1 MTAYAN
7 IADAAAARTRLSA
20 ELAKHLAT
28 SKATEGTLR
37 AQIAAA
43 DQAVAIAAAGMDLE
57 QIAAAEAVLEVR
69 GLYRFGGEDRASV
82 LRDAIAE
89 ISTGC
94 KGTTYRSLWQ
104 AYFGTK
110 DYAHWH
116 GQRCDCQYGLGP
128 SHGSIVFSIGLQ
140 RSIRSREMEVL
151 SDAERAA
158 CVYYLTNLDSIQ
170 AQRAQAAA

>member
-7 IADAAAARTRLSA
+7 IAEAASARTRLSA

-28 SKATEGTLR
+28 SKATEASLR

-43 DQAVAIAAAGMDLE
+43 DQAVAISAAGMDLE

-69 GLYRFGGEDRASV
+69 GLYRLGGEDRASV

-89 ISTGC
+89 ISTGD
-94 KGTTYRSLWQ
+94 KGTTYRSLWHS
-104 AYFGTK
+104 YFGTK
-110 DYAHWH
+110 DYEHWH

-128 SHGSIVFSIGLQ
+128 SHGSIVFSVGLQ
-140 RSIRSREMEVL
+140 RSIRAREMEVL
-151 SDAERAA
+151 TDAERIA
-158 CVYYLTNLDSIQ
+158 CVYYLTNIEAIQ
-170 AQRAQAAA
+170 AQRAQVAA